1 MIGRHRGEHHTQGI
15 WQPRRTD
22 SNGRSPSPAATA
34 AVAQRSAAA
43 TVEDVIHGAACD
55 LVDARQSRTRRKYL
69 KLALMLVIAAAII
82 AGRTILTA
90 RHPVQS
96 LPATP
101 RQWLDAYEAAAIDD
115 PARVCA
121 QLFAPQLAGAYPA
134 KAHMSCN
141 RYFARITSTSLH
153 LRRILQDR
161 DTAVLE
167 LHQTIERTDWN
178 VILQKNDDGWRA
190 IDLIPGRPLR

>member
-22 SNGRSPSPAATA
+22 SNDRSPSPGATA

-43 TVEDVIHGAACD
+43 TVKDLIHGAAGD
-55 LVDARQSRTRRKYL
+55 LIATRRSRTRHKYL

-82 AGRTILTA
+82 AGRTMLTTG
-90 RHPVQS
+90 HPVAS
-96 LPATP
+96 LPGTP
-101 RQWLDAYEAAAIDD
+101 PQWLDAYEAAAIDN
-115 PARVCA
+115 PGRVCT
-121 QLFAPQLAGAYPA
+121 QLFAPQLAAAYPA
-134 KAHMSCN
+134 KAHMSC
-141 RYFARITSTSLH
+141 REYFARITSTSL
-153 LRRILQDR
+153 RIKRILQDR

-167 LHQTIERTDWN
+167 LHQTIERTDWS
-178 VILQKNDDGWRA
+178 VILQHHDDGWRA